1 MAHYNT
7 LGEVVYNNSL
17 TCWRFRV
24 KILRIHLFYSYVT
37 SGGSHWVYIL
47 ADEDLSEN
55 TSSLKGLE
63 KQEAKWVEIF
73 RVEVGNALPGFK
85 ETNSPYTLTA
95 AWYTQ
100 YRIIDLLNNQY
111 YIMCLTYGGLS
122 DFRFNPRLEEVEEFW
137 QSLNNNDS
145 YVRRHEAVGPL

>member
-17 TCWRFRV
+17 TCWR
-24 KILRIHLFYSYVT
+24 
-37 SGGSHWVYIL
+37 SHWVYIL

-100 YRIIDLLNNQY
+100 DRIIDLLNNRY
-111 YIMCLTYGGLS
+111 YIMFETYDGLS